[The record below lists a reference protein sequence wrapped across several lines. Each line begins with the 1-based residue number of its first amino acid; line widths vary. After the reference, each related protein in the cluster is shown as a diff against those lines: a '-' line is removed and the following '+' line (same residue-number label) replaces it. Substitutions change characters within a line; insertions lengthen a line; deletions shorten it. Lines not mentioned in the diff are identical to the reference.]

1 LLVRLAL
8 LRYLTHRCEGG
19 CHQGVFSAQ
28 NAVDAATDLQY
39 LRSLPLPLPCRLT
52 ISLPMKILLIEDD
65 PHTSM
70 FVANGLR
77 EHGHVVDHSASGRDG
92 LFRASGGGYDIM
104 VIDRML
110 PNLDGLA
117 IVKTIRAAGIKV
129 PVLLL
134 TTLGGVNDRVE
145 GLEAGADDY
154 LTKPFA
160 FSELHARVNALA
172 RRPPLADEA
181 TVLRVGDLELNRLK
195 RTVTRGGKRFELQPQ
210 EFRLLEYLMLNSGQV
225 VTRTML
231 LEHVWEF
238 HFDPHTSVVETH
250 ISRLRA
256 KIDKGFDEELIRTV
270 RGSGYSLSVSE

>member
-1 LLVRLAL
+1 M
-8 LRYLTHRCEGG
+8 
-19 CHQGVFSAQ
+19 
-28 NAVDAATDLQY
+28 
-39 LRSLPLPLPCRLT
+39 
-52 ISLPMKILLIEDD
+52 MKILLIEDD
-65 PHTSM
+65 PQTSAY
-70 FVANGLR
+70 VANGLR
-77 EHGHVVDHSASGRDG
+77 EQGHVVDHSTSGRDG
-92 LFRASGGGYDIM
+92 LFLASGGGYDIM

-110 PNLDGLA
+110 PSVDGLA
-117 IVKTIRAAGIKV
+117 IVKTIRAAGIKT

-172 RRPPLADEA
+172 RRPPMADEA

-195 RTVTRGGKRFELQPQ
+195 RTVIRGGKRIELQPQ
-210 EFRLLEYLMLNSGQV
+210 EFRLLEYLMRNAGQV

-231 LEHVWEF
+231 LENVWEF

-256 KIDKGFDEELIRTV
+256 KVDREFGEELIHTV
-270 RGSGYSLSVSE
+270 RGSGYSVRVST

>member
-1 LLVRLAL
+1 
-8 LRYLTHRCEGG
+8 
-19 CHQGVFSAQ
+19 
-28 NAVDAATDLQY
+28 
-39 LRSLPLPLPCRLT
+39 
-52 ISLPMKILLIEDD
+52 MKILLIEDD
-65 PHTSM
+65 TQTAAY
-70 FVANGLR
+70 VANGLR
-77 EHGHVVDHSASGRDG
+77 EHGHVVEHSASGRDG
-92 LFRASGGGYDIM
+92 LFLASGGAFDVM

-110 PNLDGLA
+110 PAVDGLA
-117 IVKTIRAAGIKV
+117 IVKTIRGAGVKT

-160 FSELHARVNALA
+160 FSELLARVNALA
-172 RRPPLADEA
+172 RRPPMVEEV
-181 TVLRVGDLELNRLK
+181 TVLRVADLELNRLK
-195 RTVTRGGKRFELQPQ
+195 RSVTRGGEQIELQPQ
-210 EFRLLEYLMLNSGQV
+210 EFRLLEYLMRNAGQV

-256 KIDKGFDEELIRTV
+256 KVDRDFDEELIHTV
-270 RGSGYSLSVSE
+270 RGSGYTLGVAG

>member
-1 LLVRLAL
+1 MYSPRRTQGTQRLTFNILRGLL
-8 LRYLTHRCEGG
+8 
-19 CHQGVFSAQ
+19 
-28 NAVDAATDLQY
+28 
-39 LRSLPLPLPCRLT
+39 LPPPCRHT

-65 PHTSM
+65 PHTSAY
-70 FVANGLR
+70 VANGLR
-77 EHGHVVDHSASGRDG
+77 EHGHVVDHLASGRDG
-92 LFRASGGGYDIM
+92 LFHASGGSYDVM

-110 PNLDGLA
+110 PGIDGLA
-117 IVKTIRAAGIKV
+117 IVKTIRAAGIKA

-172 RRPPLADEA
+172 RRPPMADEA

-195 RTVTRGGKRFELQPQ
+195 RTVTRGGKRIELQPQ
-210 EFRLLEYLMLNSGQV
+210 EFRLLEYLMRNAGQV

-231 LEHVWEF
+231 LENVWEF

-256 KIDKGFDEELIRTV
+256 KVDKEFDEELIHTV
-270 RGSGYSLSVSE
+270 RGSGYSLSVSA